1 MIEVEEKLT
10 NLTTQ
15 GAEEIETTE
24 ATIIKEV
31 EVAKAASQNFLFW
44 PNVSSRCLC

>member
-15 GAEEIETTE
+15 GVEEITTKKGCM
-24 ATIIKEV
+24 IIKEV
-31 EVAKAASQNFLFW
+31 EVAKYSSQNFIVAW
-44 PNVSSRCLC
+44 KSRKQA